1 MDLFDILTLLGGV
14 GMFLFGMNLMGAAL
28 KNLAG
33 GSLEKVLEKL
43 TTGKNKF
50 TGYIKGFSLG
60 TGVTAIIQS
69 SAATTIMLIGFVNA
83 GIMKLGQAIPVVFGA
98 NVGSTA
104 TAQILRLG
112 DLGDGSII
120 LRLLKPSSFAPIL
133 ICIGA
138 FILLFTSN
146 NKKRDV
152 ARILVGLGILFLGMN
167 TMEGVFA
174 PLKESEA
181 FQNLFTSFN
190 NPLLGILIGLIL
202 TAIIQSSSASVGI
215 LQAISSTGV
224 VTYGTAIPIII
235 GQNIGKCM
243 TIILGGI
250 GANKK
255 AKRVSLSYLLFNIV
269 GAVFFVVVIYG
280 LQFFIDMPFMD
291 KIVNRGSIANVH
303 FLFNFIM
310 AVILLPFSNQ
320 MANLTGKIIK
330 DDDDS
335 KIDKELATLDPRL
348 IETPSIAISQARN
361 VMFSM
366 ADSIRENF
374 AIACKLISEYKEED
388 AARLVEN
395 EDFIDKCESA
405 LNNFLLKVTS
415 QNNMSRDERLAVS
428 ELLNSLSDMERIG
441 DHCENLLGVARNI
454 VEQKIS
460 FSEQGLH
467 EIETALKATDSIID
481 MTLTAFKEDNLQTIS
496 RIEPLAQTISEIS
509 ELIKDH
515 HVIRLQIGE
524 CGIPGGFALVDIL
537 TSLDRI
543 GSHCKNIGLHIAK
556 KLRGT
561 HMDEMHGHIYITGY
575 KTSEEYKALYVYYT
589 SMYADPI
596 VEGFDRNIKELS
608 KMSATGKSDNE
619 TKTDKK
625 DKSAKA
631 FAPASSDTNSKA
643 QAFEGKASVTKPADS
658 NAAGV
663 NADDAKA
670 DDVKA
675 TEEGIDSD
683 SDNNAMSKKEKVI
696 KEYNDRKHNK
706 DVKHDKEIKDKDKDK
721 EKSKSKKGSGKK
733 K

>member
-1 MDLFDILTLLGGV
+1 MDFFSILTLLGGV
-14 GMFLFGMNLMGAAL
+14 GLFLFGMNLMGASL

-43 TTGKNKF
+43 TTGKNQF
-50 TGYIKGFSLG
+50 TGTIKGFSLG
-60 TGVTAIIQS
+60 TAVTAIIQS

-98 NVGSTA
+98 NIGSTA

-112 DLGDGSII
+112 DLSETSFI
-120 LRLLKPSSFAPIL
+120 LKLLKPSSFAPIL

-138 FILLFTSN
+138 FIILFTSN

-152 ARILVGLGILFLGMN
+152 ASILVGLGILFLGMN

-174 PLKESEA
+174 PLKESES

-190 NPLLGILIGLIL
+190 NPLPGILIGLVL

-255 AKRVSLSYLLFNIV
+255 AKRVSLSYLMFNIF

-280 LQFFIDMPFMD
+280 LQLFIDMPFMA
-291 KIVNRGSIANVH
+291 KVVNRGNIANVH
-303 FLFNFIM
+303 FMFNFITSL
-310 AVILLPFSNQ
+310 ILLPFSNQ
-320 MANLTGKIIK
+320 VAKITGKIIK
-330 DDDDS
+330 DEEES

-348 IETPSIAISQARN
+348 IATPAIAISQARN
-361 VMFSM
+361 VMFAM
-366 ADSIRENF
+366 ADCIRENF
-374 AIACKLISEYKEED
+374 DIARKLISEYNEEE
-388 AARLVEN
+388 AAKLEEN
-395 EDFIDKCESA
+395 EDFIDKCESS

-415 QNNMSRDERLAVS
+415 QNNMSRAERLDVS

-441 DHCENLLGVARNI
+441 DHCENLLVVSRNI
-454 VEQKIS
+454 HEQKIS
-460 FSEQGLH
+460 FSDQGMK
-467 EIETALKATDSIID
+467 EIEMALKATANIID
-481 MTLTAFKEDNLQTIS
+481 MTLSAFKEDDLQAIS
-496 RIEPLAQTISEIS
+496 RIEPLAQTISEIT

-515 HVIRLQIGE
+515 HVIRLQVGE

-556 KLRGT
+556 KIRGT

-575 KTSEEYKALYVYYT
+575 KTSEEYKALYVYYS
-589 SMYADPI
+589 SMYEDPI
-596 VEGFDRNIKELS
+596 AENFDNSLREMTTDYEPAVEE
-608 KMSATGKSDNE
+608 
-619 TKTDKK
+619 
-625 DKSAKA
+625 
-631 FAPASSDTNSKA
+631 PAVA
-643 QAFEGKASVTKPADS
+643 
-658 NAAGV
+658 
-663 NADDAKA
+663 
-670 DDVKA
+670 
-675 TEEGIDSD
+675 ISD
-683 SDNNAMSKKEKVI
+683 SDNLSDGSAVTVPAAS
-696 KEYNDRKHNK
+696 
-706 DVKHDKEIKDKDKDK
+706 DKPKQKDKSSAGQD
-721 EKSKSKKGSGKK
+721 GKK
-733 K
+733 KSSAKSKAAEKHEKIKQKIDGKYSGKNSKNSKKK

>member
-1 MDLFDILTLLGGV
+1 MDFFSILTLLGGV
-14 GMFLFGMNLMGAAL
+14 GLFLFGMNLMGASL

-43 TTGKNKF
+43 TTGKNQF
-50 TGYIKGFSLG
+50 TGTIKGFSLG
-60 TGVTAIIQS
+60 TAVTAIIQS

-98 NVGSTA
+98 NIGSTA

-112 DLGDGSII
+112 DLSETSFI
-120 LRLLKPSSFAPIL
+120 LKLLKPSSFAPIL

-138 FILLFTSN
+138 FIILFTSN

-152 ARILVGLGILFLGMN
+152 ASILVGLGILFLGMN

-174 PLKESEA
+174 PLKESES
-181 FQNLFTSFN
+181 FQNIFTSFN
-190 NPLLGILIGLIL
+190 NPLLGILIGLVL

-255 AKRVSLSYLLFNIV
+255 AKRVSLSYLMFNIF

-280 LQFFIDMPFMD
+280 LQLFIDMPFMA
-291 KIVNRGSIANVH
+291 KVVNRGNIANVH
-303 FLFNFIM
+303 FMFNFITSL
-310 AVILLPFSNQ
+310 ILLPFSNQ
-320 MANLTGKIIK
+320 VAKITGKIIK
-330 DDDDS
+330 DEEES

-348 IETPSIAISQARN
+348 IATPAIAISQARN
-361 VMFSM
+361 VMFAM
-366 ADSIRENF
+366 ADCIRENF
-374 AIACKLISEYKEED
+374 DIARKLISEYNEEE
-388 AARLVEN
+388 AAKLEEN
-395 EDFIDKCESA
+395 EDFIDKCESS

-415 QNNMSRDERLAVS
+415 QNNMSRAERLDVS

-441 DHCENLLGVARNI
+441 DHCENLLVVSRNI
-454 VEQKIS
+454 HEQKIS
-460 FSEQGLH
+460 FSDQGMK
-467 EIETALKATDSIID
+467 EIEMALKATANIID
-481 MTLTAFKEDNLQTIS
+481 MTLSAFKEDDLQAIS
-496 RIEPLAQTISEIS
+496 RIEPLAQTISEIT

-515 HVIRLQIGE
+515 HVIRLQVGE

-556 KLRGT
+556 KIRGT

-575 KTSEEYKALYVYYT
+575 KTSEEYKALYVYYS
-589 SMYADPI
+589 SMYEDPI
-596 VEGFDRNIKELS
+596 AENFDNSLREMTTDYEPAVEE
-608 KMSATGKSDNE
+608 
-619 TKTDKK
+619 
-625 DKSAKA
+625 
-631 FAPASSDTNSKA
+631 PAVA
-643 QAFEGKASVTKPADS
+643 
-658 NAAGV
+658 
-663 NADDAKA
+663 
-670 DDVKA
+670 
-675 TEEGIDSD
+675 ISD
-683 SDNNAMSKKEKVI
+683 SDNLSDGSAVTVPAAS
-696 KEYNDRKHNK
+696 
-706 DVKHDKEIKDKDKDK
+706 DKPKQKDKSSAGQD
-721 EKSKSKKGSGKK
+721 GKK
-733 K
+733 KSSAKSKAAEKHEKIKQKIDGKYSGKNSKNSKKK

>member
-1 MDLFDILTLLGGV
+1 MDLFSILTLLGGV
-14 GMFLFGMNLMGAAL
+14 GLFLFGMNLMGASL

-43 TTGKNKF
+43 TTGKNQF
-50 TGYIKGFSLG
+50 TGTVKGFSLG
-60 TGVTAIIQS
+60 TAVTAIIQS

-98 NVGSTA
+98 NIGSTA

-112 DLGDGSII
+112 DLAETSIF
-120 LRLLKPSSFAPIL
+120 LKLLKPSSFAPIL

-138 FILLFTSN
+138 FIILFTSN
-146 NKKRDV
+146 NKKRDI
-152 ARILVGLGILFLGMN
+152 ASILVGLGILFLGMN

-174 PLKESEA
+174 PLKESES

-190 NPLLGILIGLIL
+190 NPLLGILIGLVL

-255 AKRVSLSYLLFNIV
+255 AKRVSLSYLFFNIF
-269 GAVFFVVVIYG
+269 GAVFFVVIIYG
-280 LQFFIDMPFMD
+280 LQLFIDMPFME
-291 KIVNRGSIANVH
+291 KVVNRGNIANVH
-303 FLFNFIM
+303 FMFNFITSL
-310 AVILLPFSNQ
+310 ILLPFSNQ
-320 MANLTGKIIK
+320 VANITGKIIR
-330 DDDDS
+330 DDEES

-348 IETPSIAISQARN
+348 IATPAIAISQARN

-366 ADSIRENF
+366 ADCIRENF
-374 AIACKLISEYKEED
+374 ATACRLISNYNEED
-388 AARLVEN
+388 AAKLEEN
-395 EDFIDKCESA
+395 EDFIDKCESS

-415 QNNMSRDERLAVS
+415 QNNMSRAERLDVS

-441 DHCENLLGVARNI
+441 DHCENLLIVSKNI
-454 VEQKIS
+454 SEQKIS
-460 FSEQGLH
+460 FSDQGMK
-467 EIETALKATDSIID
+467 EIQTALKATDNIID
-481 MTLTAFKEDNLQTIS
+481 MTLSAFKEDDLQAIS
-496 RIEPLAQTISEIS
+496 RIEPLAQTISEIT

-515 HVIRLQIGE
+515 HVVRLQVGE

-556 KLRGT
+556 KIRGT

-575 KTSEEYKALYVYYT
+575 KTSEEYKALYVYY
-589 SMYADPI
+589 SSIYEDPI
-596 VEGFDRNIKELS
+596 AEDFDNSLRELRAIT
-608 KMSATGKSDNE
+608 SADDQTSESPASPVTAPNNVADTDKTTDQSDNNVSSKQKE
-619 TKTDKK
+619 KK
-625 DKSAKA
+625 A
-631 FAPASSDTNSKA
+631 
-643 QAFEGKASVTKPADS
+643 
-658 NAAGV
+658 
-663 NADDAKA
+663 
-670 DDVKA
+670 
-675 TEEGIDSD
+675 SD
-683 SDNNAMSKKEKVI
+683 SDTKKKSSAKGKAAE
-696 KEYNDRKHNK
+696 
-706 DVKHDKEIKDKDKDK
+706 KHDKIKQKID
-721 EKSKSKKGSGKK
+721 EKYSGKNGKNQK
-733 K
+733 KK

>member
-1 MDLFDILTLLGGV
+1 MDFFSILTLLGGV
-14 GMFLFGMNLMGAAL
+14 GLFLFGMNLMGASL

-43 TTGKNKF
+43 TTGKNQF
-50 TGYIKGFSLG
+50 TGTIKGFSLG
-60 TGVTAIIQS
+60 TAVTAIIQS

-98 NVGSTA
+98 NIGSTA

-112 DLGDGSII
+112 DLSETSFI
-120 LRLLKPSSFAPIL
+120 LKLLKPSSFAPIL

-138 FILLFTSN
+138 FIILFTSN

-152 ARILVGLGILFLGMN
+152 ASILVGLGILFLGMN

-174 PLKESEA
+174 PLKESES

-190 NPLLGILIGLIL
+190 NPLLGILIGLVL

-255 AKRVSLSYLLFNIV
+255 AKRVSLSYLMFNIF

-280 LQFFIDMPFMD
+280 LQLFIDMPFMA
-291 KIVNRGSIANVH
+291 KVVNRGNIANVH
-303 FLFNFIM
+303 FMFNFITSL
-310 AVILLPFSNQ
+310 ILLPFSNQ
-320 MANLTGKIIK
+320 VAKITGKIIK
-330 DDDDS
+330 DEEES

-348 IETPSIAISQARN
+348 IATPAIAISQARN
-361 VMFSM
+361 VMFAM
-366 ADSIRENF
+366 ADCIRENF
-374 AIACKLISEYKEED
+374 DIARKLISEYNEEE
-388 AARLVEN
+388 AAKLEEN
-395 EDFIDKCESA
+395 EDFIDKCESS

-415 QNNMSRDERLAVS
+415 QNNMSRAERLDVS

-441 DHCENLLGVARNI
+441 DHCENLLVVSRNI
-454 VEQKIS
+454 HEQKIS
-460 FSEQGLH
+460 FSDQGMK
-467 EIETALKATDSIID
+467 EIEMALKATANIID
-481 MTLTAFKEDNLQTIS
+481 MTLSAFKEDDLQAIS
-496 RIEPLAQTISEIS
+496 RIEPLAQTISEIT

-515 HVIRLQIGE
+515 HVIRLQVGE

-556 KLRGT
+556 KIRGT

-575 KTSEEYKALYVYYT
+575 KTSEEYKALYVYYS
-589 SMYADPI
+589 SMYEDPI
-596 VEGFDRNIKELS
+596 AENFDNSLREMTTDYEPAVEE
-608 KMSATGKSDNE
+608 
-619 TKTDKK
+619 
-625 DKSAKA
+625 
-631 FAPASSDTNSKA
+631 PA
-643 QAFEGKASVTKPADS
+643 V
-658 NAAGV
+658 
-663 NADDAKA
+663 
-670 DDVKA
+670 
-675 TEEGIDSD
+675 GISD
-683 SDNNAMSKKEKVI
+683 SDNLSDGSAVTVPAAS
-696 KEYNDRKHNK
+696 
-706 DVKHDKEIKDKDKDK
+706 DKPKQKDKSSAGQD
-721 EKSKSKKGSGKK
+721 GKK
-733 K
+733 KSSAKSKAAEKHEKIKQKIDGKYSGKNSKNSKKK

>member
-1 MDLFDILTLLGGV
+1 MDFFSILTLLGGV
-14 GMFLFGMNLMGAAL
+14 GLFLFGMNLMGASL

-43 TTGKNKF
+43 TTGKNQF
-50 TGYIKGFSLG
+50 TGTIKGFSLG
-60 TGVTAIIQS
+60 TAVTAIIQS

-98 NVGSTA
+98 NIGSTA

-112 DLGDGSII
+112 DLSETSFI
-120 LRLLKPSSFAPIL
+120 LKLLKPSSFAPIL

-138 FILLFTSN
+138 FIILFTSN

-152 ARILVGLGILFLGMN
+152 ASILVGLGILFLGMN

-174 PLKESEA
+174 PLKESES

-190 NPLLGILIGLIL
+190 NPLLGILIGLVL

-255 AKRVSLSYLLFNIV
+255 AKRVSLSYLMFNIF

-280 LQFFIDMPFMD
+280 LQLFIDMPFMA
-291 KIVNRGSIANVH
+291 KVVNRGNIANVH
-303 FLFNFIM
+303 FMFNFITSL
-310 AVILLPFSNQ
+310 ILLPFSNQ
-320 MANLTGKIIK
+320 VAKITGKIIK
-330 DDDDS
+330 DEEES

-348 IETPSIAISQARN
+348 IATPAIAISQARN
-361 VMFSM
+361 VMFAM
-366 ADSIRENF
+366 ADCIRENF
-374 AIACKLISEYKEED
+374 DIARKLISEYNDEE
-388 AARLVEN
+388 AAKLEEN
-395 EDFIDKCESA
+395 EDFIDKCESS

-415 QNNMSRDERLAVS
+415 QNNMSRAERLDVS

-441 DHCENLLGVARNI
+441 DHCENLLVVSRNI
-454 VEQKIS
+454 HEQKIS
-460 FSEQGLH
+460 FSDQGMK
-467 EIETALKATDSIID
+467 EIEMALKATANIID
-481 MTLTAFKEDNLQTIS
+481 MTLSAFKEDDLQAIS
-496 RIEPLAQTISEIS
+496 RIEPLAQTISEIT

-515 HVIRLQIGE
+515 HVIRLQVGE

-556 KLRGT
+556 KIRGT

-575 KTSEEYKALYVYYT
+575 KTSEEYKALYVYYS
-589 SMYADPI
+589 SMYEDPI
-596 VEGFDRNIKELS
+596 AENFDNSLREMTTDYEPAVEE
-608 KMSATGKSDNE
+608 
-619 TKTDKK
+619 
-625 DKSAKA
+625 
-631 FAPASSDTNSKA
+631 PAVA
-643 QAFEGKASVTKPADS
+643 
-658 NAAGV
+658 
-663 NADDAKA
+663 
-670 DDVKA
+670 
-675 TEEGIDSD
+675 ISD
-683 SDNNAMSKKEKVI
+683 SDNLSDGSAVTVPAAS
-696 KEYNDRKHNK
+696 
-706 DVKHDKEIKDKDKDK
+706 DKPKQKDKSSAGQD
-721 EKSKSKKGSGKK
+721 GKK
-733 K
+733 KSSAKSKAAEKHEKIKQKIDGKYSGKNSKNSKKK

>member
-1 MDLFDILTLLGGV
+1 MDFFSILTLLGGV
-14 GMFLFGMNLMGAAL
+14 GLFLFGMNLMGASL

-43 TTGKNKF
+43 TTGKNQF
-50 TGYIKGFSLG
+50 TGTIKGFSLG
-60 TGVTAIIQS
+60 TAVTAIIQS

-98 NVGSTA
+98 NIGSTA

-112 DLGDGSII
+112 DLSETSFI
-120 LRLLKPSSFAPIL
+120 LKLLKPSSFAPIL

-138 FILLFTSN
+138 FIILFTSN

-152 ARILVGLGILFLGMN
+152 ASILVGLGILFLGMN

-174 PLKESEA
+174 PLKESES

-190 NPLLGILIGLIL
+190 NPLLGILIGLVL

-255 AKRVSLSYLLFNIV
+255 AKRVSLSYLLFNIF

-280 LQFFIDMPFMD
+280 LQLFIDMPFMA
-291 KIVNRGSIANVH
+291 KVVNRGNIANVH
-303 FLFNFIM
+303 FMFNFITSL
-310 AVILLPFSNQ
+310 ILLPFSNQ
-320 MANLTGKIIK
+320 VAKFTGKIIK
-330 DDDDS
+330 DEEES

-348 IETPSIAISQARN
+348 IATPAIAISQARN
-361 VMFSM
+361 VMFAM
-366 ADSIRENF
+366 ADCIRENF
-374 AIACKLISEYKEED
+374 DIARKLISEYNEEE
-388 AARLVEN
+388 AAKLEEN
-395 EDFIDKCESA
+395 EDFIDKCESS

-415 QNNMSRDERLAVS
+415 QNNMSRAERLDVS

-441 DHCENLLGVARNI
+441 DHCENLLVVSRNI
-454 VEQKIS
+454 QEQKIS
-460 FSEQGLH
+460 FSDQGMK
-467 EIETALKATDSIID
+467 EIEMALKATANIID
-481 MTLTAFKEDNLQTIS
+481 MTLSAFKEDDLQAIS
-496 RIEPLAQTISEIS
+496 RIEPLAQTISEIT

-515 HVIRLQIGE
+515 HVIRLQVGE

-556 KLRGT
+556 KIRGT

-575 KTSEEYKALYVYYT
+575 KTPEEYKALYVYYS
-589 SMYADPI
+589 SMYEDPI
-596 VEGFDRNIKELS
+596 AENFDNSLHELREMTTDYEPAVEE
-608 KMSATGKSDNE
+608 
-619 TKTDKK
+619 
-625 DKSAKA
+625 
-631 FAPASSDTNSKA
+631 PAVA
-643 QAFEGKASVTKPADS
+643 
-658 NAAGV
+658 
-663 NADDAKA
+663 
-670 DDVKA
+670 
-675 TEEGIDSD
+675 ISD
-683 SDNNAMSKKEKVI
+683 SDNLSDGSAVTVPAVS
-696 KEYNDRKHNK
+696 
-706 DVKHDKEIKDKDKDK
+706 DKPKQKDKSSAGQD
-721 EKSKSKKGSGKK
+721 GKK
-733 K
+733 KSSAKSKAAEKHEKIKQKIDGKYSGKNSKNSKKK

>member
-1 MDLFDILTLLGGV
+1 MDFFSILTLLGGV
-14 GMFLFGMNLMGAAL
+14 GLFLFGMNLMGASL

-43 TTGKNKF
+43 TTGKNQF
-50 TGYIKGFSLG
+50 TGTIKGFSLG
-60 TGVTAIIQS
+60 TAVTAIIQS

-98 NVGSTA
+98 NIGSTA

-112 DLGDGSII
+112 DLSETSFI
-120 LRLLKPSSFAPIL
+120 LKLLKPSSFAPIL

-138 FILLFTSN
+138 FIILFTSN

-152 ARILVGLGILFLGMN
+152 ASILVGLGILFLGMN

-174 PLKESEA
+174 PLKESES

-190 NPLLGILIGLIL
+190 NPLLGILIGLVL

-255 AKRVSLSYLLFNIV
+255 AKRVSLSYLMFNIF

-280 LQFFIDMPFMD
+280 LQLFIDMPFMA
-291 KIVNRGSIANVH
+291 KVVNRGNIANVH
-303 FLFNFIM
+303 FMFNFITSL
-310 AVILLPFSNQ
+310 ILLPFSNQ
-320 MANLTGKIIK
+320 VAKITGKIIK
-330 DDDDS
+330 DEEES

-348 IETPSIAISQARN
+348 IATPAIAISQARN
-361 VMFSM
+361 VMFAM
-366 ADSIRENF
+366 ADCIRENF
-374 AIACKLISEYKEED
+374 DIARKLISEYNEEE
-388 AARLVEN
+388 AAKLEEN
-395 EDFIDKCESA
+395 EDFIDKCESS

-415 QNNMSRDERLAVS
+415 QNNMSRAERLDVS

-441 DHCENLLGVARNI
+441 DHCENLLVVSRNI
-454 VEQKIS
+454 HEQKIS
-460 FSEQGLH
+460 FSDQGMK
-467 EIETALKATDSIID
+467 EIEMALKATANIID
-481 MTLTAFKEDNLQTIS
+481 MTLSAFKEDDLQAIS
-496 RIEPLAQTISEIS
+496 RIEPLAQTISEIT

-515 HVIRLQIGE
+515 HVIRLQVGE

-556 KLRGT
+556 KIRGT

-575 KTSEEYKALYVYYT
+575 KTSEEYKALYVYYS
-589 SMYADPI
+589 SMYEDPI
-596 VEGFDRNIKELS
+596 AENFDNSLREMTTDYEPAVEE
-608 KMSATGKSDNE
+608 
-619 TKTDKK
+619 
-625 DKSAKA
+625 
-631 FAPASSDTNSKA
+631 PAVA
-643 QAFEGKASVTKPADS
+643 
-658 NAAGV
+658 
-663 NADDAKA
+663 
-670 DDVKA
+670 
-675 TEEGIDSD
+675 ISD
-683 SDNNAMSKKEKVI
+683 SDNLSDGSAVTVPAAS
-696 KEYNDRKHNK
+696 
-706 DVKHDKEIKDKDKDK
+706 DKPKQKDKSSAGQD
-721 EKSKSKKGSGKK
+721 GKK
-733 K
+733 KSSAKSKTAEKHEKIKQKIDGKYSGKNSKNSKKK

>member
-1 MDLFDILTLLGGV
+1 MDFFSILTLLGGV
-14 GMFLFGMNLMGAAL
+14 GLFLFGMNLMGASL

-43 TTGKNKF
+43 TTGKNQF
-50 TGYIKGFSLG
+50 TGTIKGFSLG
-60 TGVTAIIQS
+60 TAVTAIIQS

-98 NVGSTA
+98 NIGSTA

-112 DLGDGSII
+112 DLSETSFI
-120 LRLLKPSSFAPIL
+120 LKLLKPSSFAPIL

-138 FILLFTSN
+138 FIILFTSN

-152 ARILVGLGILFLGMN
+152 ASILVGLGILFLGMN

-174 PLKESEA
+174 PLKESES

-190 NPLLGILIGLIL
+190 NPLLGILIGLVL

-255 AKRVSLSYLLFNIV
+255 AKSVSLSYLLFNIF

-280 LQFFIDMPFMD
+280 LQLFIDMPFMA
-291 KIVNRGSIANVH
+291 KVVNRGNIANVH
-303 FLFNFIM
+303 FMFNFITSL
-310 AVILLPFSNQ
+310 ILLPFSNQ
-320 MANLTGKIIK
+320 VAKITGKIIK
-330 DDDDS
+330 DEEES

-348 IETPSIAISQARN
+348 IATPAIAISQARN
-361 VMFSM
+361 VMFAM
-366 ADSIRENF
+366 ADCIRENF
-374 AIACKLISEYKEED
+374 DIARKLISEYNEEE
-388 AARLVEN
+388 AAKLEEN
-395 EDFIDKCESA
+395 EDFIDKCESS

-415 QNNMSRDERLAVS
+415 QNNMSRAERLDVS

-441 DHCENLLGVARNI
+441 DHCENLLVVSRNI
-454 VEQKIS
+454 QEQKIS
-460 FSEQGLH
+460 FSDQGMK
-467 EIETALKATDSIID
+467 EIEMALKATANIID
-481 MTLTAFKEDNLQTIS
+481 MTLSAFKEDDLQAIS
-496 RIEPLAQTISEIS
+496 RIEPLAQTISEIT

-515 HVIRLQIGE
+515 HVIRLQVGE

-556 KLRGT
+556 KIRGT

-575 KTSEEYKALYVYYT
+575 KTSEEYKALYVYYS
-589 SMYADPI
+589 SMYEDPI
-596 VEGFDRNIKELS
+596 AENFDNSLHELREMTTDYEPAVEE
-608 KMSATGKSDNE
+608 
-619 TKTDKK
+619 
-625 DKSAKA
+625 
-631 FAPASSDTNSKA
+631 PAVA
-643 QAFEGKASVTKPADS
+643 
-658 NAAGV
+658 
-663 NADDAKA
+663 
-670 DDVKA
+670 
-675 TEEGIDSD
+675 ISD
-683 SDNNAMSKKEKVI
+683 SDNLSDGSAVTVPAVS
-696 KEYNDRKHNK
+696 
-706 DVKHDKEIKDKDKDK
+706 DKPKQKDKSSAGQD
-721 EKSKSKKGSGKK
+721 GKK
-733 K
+733 KSSAKSKAAEKHEKIKQKIDGKYSGKNSKNSKKK

>member
-1 MDLFDILTLLGGV
+1 MDFFSILTLLGGV
-14 GMFLFGMNLMGAAL
+14 GLFLFGMNLMGASL

-43 TTGKNKF
+43 TTGKNQF
-50 TGYIKGFSLG
+50 TGTIKGFSLG
-60 TGVTAIIQS
+60 TAVTAIIQS

-98 NVGSTA
+98 NIGSTA

-112 DLGDGSII
+112 DLSETSFI
-120 LRLLKPSSFAPIL
+120 LKLLKPSSFAPIL

-138 FILLFTSN
+138 FIILFTSN

-152 ARILVGLGILFLGMN
+152 ASILVGLGILFLGMN

-174 PLKESEA
+174 PLKESKS

-190 NPLLGILIGLIL
+190 NPLLGILIGLVL

-255 AKRVSLSYLLFNIV
+255 AKRVSLSYLLFNIF

-280 LQFFIDMPFMD
+280 LQLFIDMPFMA
-291 KIVNRGSIANVH
+291 KVVNRGNIANVH
-303 FLFNFIM
+303 FMFNFITSL
-310 AVILLPFSNQ
+310 ILLPFSNQ
-320 MANLTGKIIK
+320 VAKFTGKIIK
-330 DDDDS
+330 DEEES

-348 IETPSIAISQARN
+348 IATPAIAISQARN
-361 VMFSM
+361 VMFAM
-366 ADSIRENF
+366 ADCIRENF
-374 AIACKLISEYKEED
+374 DIARKLISEYNEEE
-388 AARLVEN
+388 AAKLEEN
-395 EDFIDKCESA
+395 EDFIDKCESS

-415 QNNMSRDERLAVS
+415 QNNMSRAERLDVS

-441 DHCENLLGVARNI
+441 DHCENLLVVSRNI
-454 VEQKIS
+454 QEQKIS
-460 FSEQGLH
+460 FSDQGMK
-467 EIETALKATDSIID
+467 EIEMALKATANIID
-481 MTLTAFKEDNLQTIS
+481 MTLSAFKEDDLQAIS
-496 RIEPLAQTISEIS
+496 RIEPLAQTISEIT

-515 HVIRLQIGE
+515 HVIRLQVGE

-556 KLRGT
+556 KIRGT

-575 KTSEEYKALYVYYT
+575 KTSEEYKALYVYYS
-589 SMYADPI
+589 SMYEDPI
-596 VEGFDRNIKELS
+596 AENFDNSLREMTTDYEPAVEE
-608 KMSATGKSDNE
+608 
-619 TKTDKK
+619 
-625 DKSAKA
+625 
-631 FAPASSDTNSKA
+631 PAVA
-643 QAFEGKASVTKPADS
+643 
-658 NAAGV
+658 
-663 NADDAKA
+663 
-670 DDVKA
+670 
-675 TEEGIDSD
+675 ISD
-683 SDNNAMSKKEKVI
+683 SDNLSDGSAVTVPAAS
-696 KEYNDRKHNK
+696 
-706 DVKHDKEIKDKDKDK
+706 DKPKQKDKSSAGQD
-721 EKSKSKKGSGKK
+721 GKK
-733 K
+733 KSSAKSKAAEKHEKIKQKIDGKYSGKNSKNSKKK

>member
-1 MDLFDILTLLGGV
+1 MDLFSILTLLGGV
-14 GMFLFGMNLMGAAL
+14 GLFLFGMNLMGASL

-43 TTGKNKF
+43 TTGKNQF
-50 TGYIKGFSLG
+50 TGTIKGFTLG
-60 TGVTAIIQS
+60 TAVTAIIQS

-98 NVGSTA
+98 NIGSTA

-112 DLGDGSII
+112 DLAETNI
-120 LRLLKPSSFAPIL
+120 LLKLLKPSSFAPIL

-138 FILLFTSN
+138 FIILFTNN
-146 NKKRDV
+146 NKKRDI
-152 ARILVGLGILFLGMN
+152 ASILVGLGILFLGMN

-174 PLKESEA
+174 PLKESES

-190 NPLLGILIGLIL
+190 NPLLGILIGLVL

-255 AKRVSLSYLLFNIV
+255 AKRVSLSYLLFNIF
-269 GAVFFVVVIYG
+269 GAVFFVIVIYG

-291 KIVNRGSIANVH
+291 KVVNRGNIANVH
-303 FLFNFIM
+303 FLFNFIISL
-310 AVILLPFSNQ
+310 ILLPFSNQ
-320 MANLTGKIIK
+320 VAKLTGKIIR
-330 DDDDS
+330 DDEES

-348 IETPSIAISQARN
+348 IATPSIAISQARN
-361 VMFSM
+361 VMFAM
-366 ADSIRENF
+366 ADCIRENF
-374 AIACKLISEYKEED
+374 AIACRLISDFNEED
-388 AARLVEN
+388 AAKLEEN
-395 EDFIDKCESA
+395 EDFIDKCESS

-415 QNNMSRDERLAVS
+415 QNNMSRSERLDVS

-441 DHCENLLGVARNI
+441 DHCENLLVVSRNI
-454 VEQKIS
+454 IDQKIN
-460 FSEQGLH
+460 FSDQGMN
-467 EIETALKATDSIID
+467 EIQTALKATNNIID
-481 MTLTAFKEDNLQTIS
+481 MTLNAFKEDDLQAIS
-496 RIEPLAQTISEIS
+496 RIEPLAQTISEIT

-515 HVIRLQIGE
+515 HVVRLQMGE

-556 KLRGT
+556 KIRGI

-575 KTSEEYKALYVYYT
+575 KTSEEYKALYAYYS

-596 VEGFDRNIKELS
+596 TEGFDASIRELRELTTPDEPDNKAKVSGEEQKNESKNDQKSDQKKKSSAKNKVADRHEKIKE
-608 KMSATGKSDNE
+608 KINEKYPEKGK
-619 TKTDKK
+619 K
-625 DKSAKA
+625 
-631 FAPASSDTNSKA
+631 NSK
-643 QAFEGKASVTKPADS
+643 
-658 NAAGV
+658 
-663 NADDAKA
+663 
-670 DDVKA
+670 
-675 TEEGIDSD
+675 
-683 SDNNAMSKKEKVI
+683 KK
-696 KEYNDRKHNK
+696 
-706 DVKHDKEIKDKDKDK
+706 
-721 EKSKSKKGSGKK
+721 
-733 K
+733 

>member
-1 MDLFDILTLLGGV
+1 MDFFSILTLLGGV
-14 GMFLFGMNLMGAAL
+14 GLFLFGMNLMGASL

-43 TTGKNKF
+43 TTGKNQF
-50 TGYIKGFSLG
+50 TGTIKGFSLG
-60 TGVTAIIQS
+60 TAVTAIIQS

-98 NVGSTA
+98 NIGSTA

-112 DLGDGSII
+112 DLSETSFI
-120 LRLLKPSSFAPIL
+120 LKLLKPSSFAPIL

-138 FILLFTSN
+138 FIILFTSN

-152 ARILVGLGILFLGMN
+152 ASILVGLGILFLGMN

-174 PLKESEA
+174 PLKESES

-190 NPLLGILIGLIL
+190 NPLLGILIGLVL

-255 AKRVSLSYLLFNIV
+255 AKRVSLSYLMFNIF

-280 LQFFIDMPFMD
+280 LQLFIDMPFMA
-291 KIVNRGSIANVH
+291 KVVNRGNIANVH
-303 FLFNFIM
+303 FMFNFITSL
-310 AVILLPFSNQ
+310 ILLPFSNQ
-320 MANLTGKIIK
+320 VAKITGKIIK
-330 DDDDS
+330 DEEES

-348 IETPSIAISQARN
+348 IATPAIAISQARN
-361 VMFSM
+361 VMFAM
-366 ADSIRENF
+366 ADCIRENF
-374 AIACKLISEYKEED
+374 DIARKLISEYNEEE
-388 AARLVEN
+388 AAKLEEN
-395 EDFIDKCESA
+395 EDFIDKCESS

-415 QNNMSRDERLAVS
+415 QNNMSRAERLDVS

-441 DHCENLLGVARNI
+441 DHCENLLVVSRNI
-454 VEQKIS
+454 HEQKIS
-460 FSEQGLH
+460 FSDQGMK
-467 EIETALKATDSIID
+467 EIEMALKATANIID
-481 MTLTAFKEDNLQTIS
+481 MTLSAFKEDDLQAIS
-496 RIEPLAQTISEIS
+496 RIEPLAQTISEIT

-515 HVIRLQIGE
+515 HVIRLQVGE

-556 KLRGT
+556 KIRGT

-575 KTSEEYKALYVYYT
+575 KTSEEYKALYVYYS
-589 SMYADPI
+589 SMYEDPI
-596 VEGFDRNIKELS
+596 AENFDNSLREMTTDYEPAVEE
-608 KMSATGKSDNE
+608 
-619 TKTDKK
+619 
-625 DKSAKA
+625 
-631 FAPASSDTNSKA
+631 PAVA
-643 QAFEGKASVTKPADS
+643 
-658 NAAGV
+658 
-663 NADDAKA
+663 
-670 DDVKA
+670 
-675 TEEGIDSD
+675 ISD
-683 SDNNAMSKKEKVI
+683 SDNLSDGSAATVPAAS
-696 KEYNDRKHNK
+696 
-706 DVKHDKEIKDKDKDK
+706 DKPKQKDKSSAGQD
-721 EKSKSKKGSGKK
+721 GKK
-733 K
+733 KSSAKSKAAEKHEKIKQKIDGKYSGKNSKNSKKK

>member
-1 MDLFDILTLLGGV
+1 MDFFSILTLLGGV
-14 GMFLFGMNLMGAAL
+14 GLFLFGMNLMGASL

-43 TTGKNKF
+43 TTGKNQF
-50 TGYIKGFSLG
+50 TGTIKGFSLG
-60 TGVTAIIQS
+60 TAVTAIIQS

-98 NVGSTA
+98 NIGSTA

-112 DLGDGSII
+112 DLSETSFI
-120 LRLLKPSSFAPIL
+120 LKLLKPSSFAPIL

-138 FILLFTSN
+138 FIILFTSN

-152 ARILVGLGILFLGMN
+152 ASILVGLGILFLGMN

-174 PLKESEA
+174 PLKESES

-190 NPLLGILIGLIL
+190 NPLLGILIGLVL

-255 AKRVSLSYLLFNIV
+255 AKRVSLSYLMFNIF

-280 LQFFIDMPFMD
+280 LQLFIDMPLMA
-291 KIVNRGSIANVH
+291 KVVNRGNIANVH
-303 FLFNFIM
+303 FMFNFITSL
-310 AVILLPFSNQ
+310 ILLPFSNQ
-320 MANLTGKIIK
+320 VAKITGKIIK
-330 DDDDS
+330 DEEES

-348 IETPSIAISQARN
+348 IATPAIAISQARN
-361 VMFSM
+361 VMFAM
-366 ADSIRENF
+366 ADCIRENF
-374 AIACKLISEYKEED
+374 DIARKLISEYNEEE
-388 AARLVEN
+388 AAKLEEN
-395 EDFIDKCESA
+395 EDFIDKCESS

-415 QNNMSRDERLAVS
+415 QNNMSRAERLDVS

-441 DHCENLLGVARNI
+441 DHCENLLVVSRNI
-454 VEQKIS
+454 HEQKIS
-460 FSEQGLH
+460 FSDQGMK
-467 EIETALKATDSIID
+467 EIEMALKATANIID
-481 MTLTAFKEDNLQTIS
+481 MTLSAFKEDDLQAIS
-496 RIEPLAQTISEIS
+496 RIEPLAQTISEIT

-515 HVIRLQIGE
+515 HVIRLQVGE

-556 KLRGT
+556 KIRGT

-575 KTSEEYKALYVYYT
+575 KTSEEYKALYVYYS
-589 SMYADPI
+589 SMYEDPI
-596 VEGFDRNIKELS
+596 AENFDNSLREMTTDYEPAVEE
-608 KMSATGKSDNE
+608 
-619 TKTDKK
+619 
-625 DKSAKA
+625 
-631 FAPASSDTNSKA
+631 PAVA
-643 QAFEGKASVTKPADS
+643 
-658 NAAGV
+658 
-663 NADDAKA
+663 
-670 DDVKA
+670 
-675 TEEGIDSD
+675 ISD
-683 SDNNAMSKKEKVI
+683 SDNLSDGSAVTVPAAS
-696 KEYNDRKHNK
+696 
-706 DVKHDKEIKDKDKDK
+706 DKPKQKDKSSAGQD
-721 EKSKSKKGSGKK
+721 GKK
-733 K
+733 KSSAKSKAAEKHEKIKQKIDGKYSGKNSKNSKKK

>member
-1 MDLFDILTLLGGV
+1 MDFFSILTLLGGV
-14 GMFLFGMNLMGAAL
+14 GLFLFGMNLMGASL

-43 TTGKNKF
+43 TTGKNQF
-50 TGYIKGFSLG
+50 TGTIKGFSLG
-60 TGVTAIIQS
+60 TAVTAIIQS

-98 NVGSTA
+98 NIGSTA

-112 DLGDGSII
+112 DLSETSFI
-120 LRLLKPSSFAPIL
+120 LKLLKPSSFAPIL

-138 FILLFTSN
+138 FIILFTSN

-152 ARILVGLGILFLGMN
+152 ASILVGLGILFLGMN
-167 TMEGVFA
+167 TMEDVFA
-174 PLKESEA
+174 PLKESES

-190 NPLLGILIGLIL
+190 NPLLGILIGLVL

-255 AKRVSLSYLLFNIV
+255 AKRVSLSYLMFNIF

-280 LQFFIDMPFMD
+280 LQLFIDMPFMA
-291 KIVNRGSIANVH
+291 KVVNRGNIANVH
-303 FLFNFIM
+303 FMFNFITSL
-310 AVILLPFSNQ
+310 ILLPFSNQ
-320 MANLTGKIIK
+320 VAKITGKIIK
-330 DDDDS
+330 DEEES

-348 IETPSIAISQARN
+348 IATPAIAISQARN
-361 VMFSM
+361 VMFAM
-366 ADSIRENF
+366 ADCIRENF
-374 AIACKLISEYKEED
+374 DIARKLISEYNEEE
-388 AARLVEN
+388 AAKLEEN
-395 EDFIDKCESA
+395 EDFIDKCESS

-415 QNNMSRDERLAVS
+415 QNNMSRAERLDVS

-441 DHCENLLGVARNI
+441 DHCENLLVVSRNI
-454 VEQKIS
+454 HEQKIS
-460 FSEQGLH
+460 FSDQGMK
-467 EIETALKATDSIID
+467 EIEMALKATANIID
-481 MTLTAFKEDNLQTIS
+481 MTLSAFKEDDLQAIS
-496 RIEPLAQTISEIS
+496 RIEPLAQTISEIT

-515 HVIRLQIGE
+515 HVIRLQVGE

-556 KLRGT
+556 KIRGT

-575 KTSEEYKALYVYYT
+575 KTSEEYKALYVYYS
-589 SMYADPI
+589 SMYEDPI
-596 VEGFDRNIKELS
+596 AENFDNSLREMTTDYEPAVEE
-608 KMSATGKSDNE
+608 
-619 TKTDKK
+619 
-625 DKSAKA
+625 
-631 FAPASSDTNSKA
+631 PAVA
-643 QAFEGKASVTKPADS
+643 
-658 NAAGV
+658 
-663 NADDAKA
+663 
-670 DDVKA
+670 
-675 TEEGIDSD
+675 ISD
-683 SDNNAMSKKEKVI
+683 SDNLSDGSAVTVPAAS
-696 KEYNDRKHNK
+696 
-706 DVKHDKEIKDKDKDK
+706 DKPKQKDKSSAGQD
-721 EKSKSKKGSGKK
+721 GKK
-733 K
+733 KSSAKSKAAEKHEKIKQKIDGKYSGKNSKNSKKK

>member
-1 MDLFDILTLLGGV
+1 MDFFSILTLLGGV
-14 GMFLFGMNLMGAAL
+14 GLFLFGMNLMGASL

-43 TTGKNKF
+43 TTGKNQF
-50 TGYIKGFSLG
+50 TGTIKGFSLG
-60 TGVTAIIQS
+60 TAVTAIIQS

-98 NVGSTA
+98 NIGSTA

-112 DLGDGSII
+112 DLSETSFI
-120 LRLLKPSSFAPIL
+120 LKLLKPSSFAPIL

-138 FILLFTSN
+138 FIILFTSN

-152 ARILVGLGILFLGMN
+152 ASILVGLGILFLGMN

-174 PLKESEA
+174 PLKESES

-190 NPLLGILIGLIL
+190 NPLLGILIGLVL

-255 AKRVSLSYLLFNIV
+255 AKRVSLSYLLFNIF

-280 LQFFIDMPFMD
+280 LQLFIDMPFMD
-291 KIVNRGSIANVH
+291 KVVNRGNIANVH
-303 FLFNFIM
+303 FMFNFLTSL
-310 AVILLPFSNQ
+310 ILLPFSNQ
-320 MANLTGKIIK
+320 VAKVTGKIIK
-330 DDDDS
+330 DDEES

-348 IETPSIAISQARN
+348 IATPAIAISQARN
-361 VMFSM
+361 VMFAM
-366 ADSIRENF
+366 ADCIRENF
-374 AIACKLISEYKEED
+374 DIARKLISEYNEEE
-388 AARLVEN
+388 AAKLEEN
-395 EDFIDKCESA
+395 EDFIDKCESS

-415 QNNMSRDERLAVS
+415 QNNMSRAERLDVS

-441 DHCENLLGVARNI
+441 DHCENLLVVSKNI
-454 VEQKIS
+454 QEQKIS
-460 FSEQGLH
+460 FSDQGMK
-467 EIETALKATDSIID
+467 EIEMALKATDNIID
-481 MTLTAFKEDNLQTIS
+481 MTLSAFKEDDLQAIS
-496 RIEPLAQTISEIS
+496 RIEPLAQTISEIT

-515 HVIRLQIGE
+515 HVIRLQVGE
-524 CGIPGGFALVDIL
+524 CGISGGFALVDIL

-556 KLRGT
+556 KIRGT

-575 KTSEEYKALYVYYT
+575 KTSEEYKALYVYYS
-589 SMYADPI
+589 SMYEDPI
-596 VEGFDRNIKELS
+596 AEDFDNSLHELREMTTDYEPAVEG
-608 KMSATGKSDNE
+608 
-619 TKTDKK
+619 
-625 DKSAKA
+625 
-631 FAPASSDTNSKA
+631 PA
-643 QAFEGKASVTKPADS
+643 
-658 NAAGV
+658 AA
-663 NADDAKA
+663 
-670 DDVKA
+670 
-675 TEEGIDSD
+675 ISD
-683 SDNNAMSKKEKVI
+683 SDNSSDGPAVTAPAVS
-696 KEYNDRKHNK
+696 
-706 DVKHDKEIKDKDKDK
+706 DKPKQKDKSSSGQD
-721 EKSKSKKGSGKK
+721 GKK
-733 K
+733 KSSAKSKAAEKHEKIKQKIDGKYSGKNSKNSKKK

>member
-1 MDLFDILTLLGGV
+1 MDFFSILTLLGGV
-14 GMFLFGMNLMGAAL
+14 GLFLFGMNLMGASL

-43 TTGKNKF
+43 TTGKNQF
-50 TGYIKGFSLG
+50 TGTIKGFSLG
-60 TGVTAIIQS
+60 TAVTAIIQS

-98 NVGSTA
+98 NIGSTA

-112 DLGDGSII
+112 DLSETSFI
-120 LRLLKPSSFAPIL
+120 LKLLKPSSFAPIL

-138 FILLFTSN
+138 FIILFTSN

-152 ARILVGLGILFLGMN
+152 ASILVGLGILFLGMN

-174 PLKESEA
+174 PLKESES

-190 NPLLGILIGLIL
+190 NPLLGILIGLVL

-255 AKRVSLSYLLFNIV
+255 AKRVSLSYLMFNIF

-280 LQFFIDMPFMD
+280 LQLFIDMPFMA
-291 KIVNRGSIANVH
+291 KVVNRGNIANVH
-303 FLFNFIM
+303 FMFNFITSL
-310 AVILLPFSNQ
+310 ILLPFSNQ
-320 MANLTGKIIK
+320 VAKITGKIIK
-330 DDDDS
+330 DEEES

-348 IETPSIAISQARN
+348 IATPAIAISQARN
-361 VMFSM
+361 VMFAM
-366 ADSIRENF
+366 ADCIGENF
-374 AIACKLISEYKEED
+374 DIARKLISEYNEEE
-388 AARLVEN
+388 AAKLEEN
-395 EDFIDKCESA
+395 EDFIDKCESS

-415 QNNMSRDERLAVS
+415 QNNMSRAERLDVS

-441 DHCENLLGVARNI
+441 DHCENLLVVSRNI
-454 VEQKIS
+454 HEQKIS
-460 FSEQGLH
+460 FSDQGMK
-467 EIETALKATDSIID
+467 EIEMALKATANIID
-481 MTLTAFKEDNLQTIS
+481 MTLSAFKEDDLQAIS
-496 RIEPLAQTISEIS
+496 RIEPLAQTISEIT

-515 HVIRLQIGE
+515 HVIRLQVGE

-556 KLRGT
+556 KIRGT

-575 KTSEEYKALYVYYT
+575 KTSEEYKALYVYYS
-589 SMYADPI
+589 SMYEDPI
-596 VEGFDRNIKELS
+596 AENFDNSLREMTTDYEPAVEE
-608 KMSATGKSDNE
+608 
-619 TKTDKK
+619 
-625 DKSAKA
+625 
-631 FAPASSDTNSKA
+631 PAVA
-643 QAFEGKASVTKPADS
+643 
-658 NAAGV
+658 
-663 NADDAKA
+663 
-670 DDVKA
+670 
-675 TEEGIDSD
+675 ISD
-683 SDNNAMSKKEKVI
+683 SDNLSDGSAVTVPAAS
-696 KEYNDRKHNK
+696 
-706 DVKHDKEIKDKDKDK
+706 DKPKQKDKSSAGQD
-721 EKSKSKKGSGKK
+721 GKK
-733 K
+733 KSSAKSKAAEKHEKIKQKIDGKYSGKNSKNSKKK

>member
-1 MDLFDILTLLGGV
+1 MDFFSILTLLGGV
-14 GMFLFGMNLMGAAL
+14 GLFLFGMNLMGASL

-43 TTGKNKF
+43 TTGKNQF
-50 TGYIKGFSLG
+50 TGTIKGFSLG
-60 TGVTAIIQS
+60 TAVTAIIQS

-98 NVGSTA
+98 NIGSTA

-112 DLGDGSII
+112 DLSETSFI
-120 LRLLKPSSFAPIL
+120 LKLLKPSSFAPIL

-138 FILLFTSN
+138 FIILFTSN

-152 ARILVGLGILFLGMN
+152 ASILVGLGILFLGMN

-174 PLKESEA
+174 PLKESES

-190 NPLLGILIGLIL
+190 NPLLGILIGLVL

-255 AKRVSLSYLLFNIV
+255 AKRVSLSYLMFNIF

-280 LQFFIDMPFMD
+280 LQLFIDMPFMA
-291 KIVNRGSIANVH
+291 KVVNRGNIANVH
-303 FLFNFIM
+303 FMFNFITSL
-310 AVILLPFSNQ
+310 ILLPFSNQ
-320 MANLTGKIIK
+320 VAKITGKIIK
-330 DDDDS
+330 DEEES

-348 IETPSIAISQARN
+348 IATPAIAISQARN
-361 VMFSM
+361 VMFAM
-366 ADSIRENF
+366 ADCIRENF
-374 AIACKLISEYKEED
+374 DIARKLISEYNEEE
-388 AARLVEN
+388 AAKLEEN
-395 EDFIDKCESA
+395 EDFIDKCESS

-415 QNNMSRDERLAVS
+415 QNNMSRAERLDVS

-441 DHCENLLGVARNI
+441 DHCENLLVVSRNI
-454 VEQKIS
+454 HEQKIS
-460 FSEQGLH
+460 FSDQGMK
-467 EIETALKATDSIID
+467 EIEMALKATANIID
-481 MTLTAFKEDNLQTIS
+481 MTLSAFKEDDLQAIS
-496 RIEPLAQTISEIS
+496 RIEPLAQTISEIT

-515 HVIRLQIGE
+515 HVIRLQVGE
-524 CGIPGGFALVDIL
+524 CGIPGGFVLVDIL

-556 KLRGT
+556 KIRGT

-575 KTSEEYKALYVYYT
+575 KTSEEYKALYVYYS
-589 SMYADPI
+589 SMYEDPI
-596 VEGFDRNIKELS
+596 AENFDNSLREMTTDYEPAVEE
-608 KMSATGKSDNE
+608 
-619 TKTDKK
+619 
-625 DKSAKA
+625 
-631 FAPASSDTNSKA
+631 PAVA
-643 QAFEGKASVTKPADS
+643 
-658 NAAGV
+658 
-663 NADDAKA
+663 
-670 DDVKA
+670 
-675 TEEGIDSD
+675 ISD
-683 SDNNAMSKKEKVI
+683 SDNLSDGSAVTVPAAS
-696 KEYNDRKHNK
+696 
-706 DVKHDKEIKDKDKDK
+706 DKPKQKDKSSAGQD
-721 EKSKSKKGSGKK
+721 GKK
-733 K
+733 KSSAKSKAAEKHEKIKQKIDGKYSGKNSKNSKKK

>member
-1 MDLFDILTLLGGV
+1 MGFCIFITLILPGLYTGNIFLLRRAIILDLFSILTLLGGV
-14 GMFLFGMNLMGAAL
+14 GLFLFGMNLMGASL

-43 TTGKNKF
+43 TTGKNQVV
-50 TGYIKGFSLG
+50 GNIKGFTLG
-60 TGVTAIIQS
+60 TAVTAIIQS

-98 NVGSTA
+98 NIGSTA

-112 DLGDGSII
+112 DLGESNIF

-138 FILLFTSN
+138 FIILFTKN

-152 ARILVGLGILFLGMN
+152 ASILVGLGVLFLGMN

-174 PLKESEA
+174 PLKESES

-190 NPLLGILIGLIL
+190 NPFLGILIGLVL

-255 AKRVSLSYLLFNIV
+255 AKRVSLSYLLFNIF

-280 LQFFIDMPFMD
+280 LQLFIDMPFME
-291 KIVNRGSIANVH
+291 KVVNRGDIANVH
-303 FLFNFIM
+303 FLFNFIISIM
-310 AVILLPFSNQ
+310 LLPFTNQ
-320 MANLTGKIIK
+320 VAKLTGKIIK
-330 DDDDS
+330 DDEES
-335 KIDKELATLDPRL
+335 KIDKELASLDPRL
-348 IETPSIAISQARN
+348 IATPAIAISQARN
-361 VMFSM
+361 VMFAM
-366 ADSIRENF
+366 ADCIRENF
-374 AIACKLISEYKEED
+374 SIACGLISEYNEED
-388 AARLVEN
+388 AAKLEEN
-395 EDFIDKCESA
+395 EDFIDRCESS

-415 QNNMSRDERLAVS
+415 QNNMSRSERLDVS

-441 DHCENLLGVARNI
+441 DHCENLLVVSRNI
-454 VEQKIS
+454 IDQKIN
-460 FSEQGLH
+460 FSDQGMK
-467 EIETALKATDSIID
+467 EIQTALKATGNIID
-481 MTLTAFKEDNLQTIS
+481 MTLSAFKEDDLQAIS
-496 RIEPLAQTISEIS
+496 RIEPLAQTISEIT

-515 HVIRLQIGE
+515 HVVRLQVGE

-556 KLRGT
+556 KIRGI

-575 KTSEEYKALYVYYT
+575 KTSEEYKALYAYYS

-596 VEGFDRNIKELS
+596 TDGFNSSLKELRQITT
-608 KMSATGKSDNE
+608 ADEE
-619 TKTDKK
+619 TDT
-625 DKSAKA
+625 
-631 FAPASSDTNSKA
+631 SDTEKSENA
-643 QAFEGKASVTKPADS
+643 PDTDAMASEKP
-658 NAAGV
+658 V
-663 NADDAKA
+663 
-670 DDVKA
+670 
-675 TEEGIDSD
+675 
-683 SDNNAMSKKEKVI
+683 
-696 KEYNDRKHNK
+696 
-706 DVKHDKEIKDKDKDK
+706 KDK
-721 EKSKSKKGSGKK
+721 ESDRQKENQKKSNDGQSGKK
-733 K
+733 KSTKNKVSEKHDKIKERINDKYSEKNKKSQKKK

>member
-1 MDLFDILTLLGGV
+1 MDFFSILTLLGGV
-14 GMFLFGMNLMGAAL
+14 GLFLFGMNLMGASL

-43 TTGKNKF
+43 TTGKNQF
-50 TGYIKGFSLG
+50 TGTIKGFSLG
-60 TGVTAIIQS
+60 TAVTAIIQS

-98 NVGSTA
+98 NIGSTA

-112 DLGDGSII
+112 DLSETSFI
-120 LRLLKPSSFAPIL
+120 LKLLKPSSFAPIL

-138 FILLFTSN
+138 FIILFTSN

-152 ARILVGLGILFLGMN
+152 ASILVGLGILFLGMN

-174 PLKESEA
+174 PLKESES

-190 NPLLGILIGLIL
+190 NPLLGILIGLVL

-255 AKRVSLSYLLFNIV
+255 AKRVSLSYLMFNIF
-269 GAVFFVVVIYG
+269 GAVFFVVVIYS
-280 LQFFIDMPFMD
+280 LQLFIDMPFMA
-291 KIVNRGSIANVH
+291 KVVNRGNIANVH
-303 FLFNFIM
+303 FMFNFITSL
-310 AVILLPFSNQ
+310 ILLPFSNQ
-320 MANLTGKIIK
+320 VAKITGKIIK
-330 DDDDS
+330 DEEES

-348 IETPSIAISQARN
+348 IATPAIAISQARN
-361 VMFSM
+361 VMFAM
-366 ADSIRENF
+366 ADCIRENF
-374 AIACKLISEYKEED
+374 DIARKLISEYNEEE
-388 AARLVEN
+388 AAKLEEN
-395 EDFIDKCESA
+395 EDFIDKCESS

-415 QNNMSRDERLAVS
+415 QNNMSRAERLDVS

-441 DHCENLLGVARNI
+441 DHCENLLVVSRNI
-454 VEQKIS
+454 HEQKIS
-460 FSEQGLH
+460 FSDQGMK
-467 EIETALKATDSIID
+467 EIEMALKATANIID
-481 MTLTAFKEDNLQTIS
+481 MTLSAFKEDDLQAIS
-496 RIEPLAQTISEIS
+496 RIEPLAQTISEIT

-515 HVIRLQIGE
+515 HVIRLQVGE

-556 KLRGT
+556 KIRGT

-575 KTSEEYKALYVYYT
+575 KTSEEYKALYVYYS
-589 SMYADPI
+589 SMYEDPI
-596 VEGFDRNIKELS
+596 AENFDNSLREMTTDYEPAVEE
-608 KMSATGKSDNE
+608 
-619 TKTDKK
+619 
-625 DKSAKA
+625 
-631 FAPASSDTNSKA
+631 PAVA
-643 QAFEGKASVTKPADS
+643 
-658 NAAGV
+658 
-663 NADDAKA
+663 
-670 DDVKA
+670 
-675 TEEGIDSD
+675 ISD
-683 SDNNAMSKKEKVI
+683 SDNLSDGSAVTVPAAS
-696 KEYNDRKHNK
+696 
-706 DVKHDKEIKDKDKDK
+706 DKPKQKDKSSAGQD
-721 EKSKSKKGSGKK
+721 GKK
-733 K
+733 KSSAKSKAAEKHEKIKQKIDGKYSGKNSKNSKKK

>member
-1 MDLFDILTLLGGV
+1 MDFFSILTLLGGV
-14 GMFLFGMNLMGAAL
+14 GLFLFGMNLMGASL

-43 TTGKNKF
+43 TTGKNQF
-50 TGYIKGFSLG
+50 TGTIKGFSLG
-60 TGVTAIIQS
+60 TAVTAIIQS

-98 NVGSTA
+98 NIGSTA

-112 DLGDGSII
+112 DLSETSFI
-120 LRLLKPSSFAPIL
+120 LKLLKPSSFAPIL

-138 FILLFTSN
+138 FIILFTSN

-152 ARILVGLGILFLGMN
+152 ASILVGLGILFLGMN

-174 PLKESEA
+174 PLKESES

-190 NPLLGILIGLIL
+190 NPLLGILIGLVL

-255 AKRVSLSYLLFNIV
+255 AKRVSLSYLMFNIF

-280 LQFFIDMPFMD
+280 LQLFIDMPFMA
-291 KIVNRGSIANVH
+291 KVVNRGNIANVH
-303 FLFNFIM
+303 FMFNFITSL
-310 AVILLPFSNQ
+310 ILLPFSNQ
-320 MANLTGKIIK
+320 VAKITGKIIK
-330 DDDDS
+330 DEEES

-348 IETPSIAISQARN
+348 IATPAIAISQARN
-361 VMFSM
+361 VMFAM
-366 ADSIRENF
+366 ADCIRENF
-374 AIACKLISEYKEED
+374 DIARKLISEYNEEE
-388 AARLVEN
+388 AAKLEEN
-395 EDFIDKCESA
+395 ENFIDKCESS

-415 QNNMSRDERLAVS
+415 QNNMSRAERLDVS

-441 DHCENLLGVARNI
+441 DHCENLLVVSRNI
-454 VEQKIS
+454 QEQKIS
-460 FSEQGLH
+460 FSDQGMK
-467 EIETALKATDSIID
+467 EIEMALKATANIID
-481 MTLTAFKEDNLQTIS
+481 MTLSAFKEDDLQAIS
-496 RIEPLAQTISEIS
+496 RIEPLAQTISEIT

-515 HVIRLQIGE
+515 HVIRLQVGE

-556 KLRGT
+556 KIRGT

-575 KTSEEYKALYVYYT
+575 KTSEEYKALYVYYS
-589 SMYADPI
+589 SMYEDPI
-596 VEGFDRNIKELS
+596 AENFDNSLHELREMTTDYEPAVEE
-608 KMSATGKSDNE
+608 
-619 TKTDKK
+619 
-625 DKSAKA
+625 
-631 FAPASSDTNSKA
+631 PAVA
-643 QAFEGKASVTKPADS
+643 
-658 NAAGV
+658 
-663 NADDAKA
+663 
-670 DDVKA
+670 
-675 TEEGIDSD
+675 ISD
-683 SDNNAMSKKEKVI
+683 SDNLSDGSAVTVPAAS
-696 KEYNDRKHNK
+696 
-706 DVKHDKEIKDKDKDK
+706 DKPKQKDKSSAGQD
-721 EKSKSKKGSGKK
+721 GKK
-733 K
+733 KSSAKSKAAEKHEKIKQKIDGKYSGKNSKNSKKK

>member
-1 MDLFDILTLLGGV
+1 MDFFSILTLLGGV
-14 GMFLFGMNLMGAAL
+14 GLFLFGMNLMGASL

-43 TTGKNKF
+43 TTGKNQF
-50 TGYIKGFSLG
+50 TGTIKGFSLG
-60 TGVTAIIQS
+60 TAVTAIIQS

-98 NVGSTA
+98 NIGSTA

-112 DLGDGSII
+112 DLSETSFI
-120 LRLLKPSSFAPIL
+120 LKLLKPSSFAPIL

-138 FILLFTSN
+138 FIILFTSN

-152 ARILVGLGILFLGMN
+152 ASILAGLGILFLGMN

-174 PLKESEA
+174 PLKESES

-190 NPLLGILIGLIL
+190 NPLLGILIGLVL

-255 AKRVSLSYLLFNIV
+255 AKRVSLSYLMFNIF

-280 LQFFIDMPFMD
+280 LQLFIDMPFMA
-291 KIVNRGSIANVH
+291 KVVNRGNIANVH
-303 FLFNFIM
+303 FMFNFITSL
-310 AVILLPFSNQ
+310 ILLPFSNQ
-320 MANLTGKIIK
+320 VAKITGKIIK
-330 DDDDS
+330 DEEES

-348 IETPSIAISQARN
+348 IATPAIAISQARN
-361 VMFSM
+361 VMFAM
-366 ADSIRENF
+366 ADCIRENF
-374 AIACKLISEYKEED
+374 DIARKLISEYNEEE
-388 AARLVEN
+388 AAKLEEN
-395 EDFIDKCESA
+395 EDFIDKCESS

-415 QNNMSRDERLAVS
+415 QNNMSRAERLDVS

-441 DHCENLLGVARNI
+441 DHCENLLVVSRNI
-454 VEQKIS
+454 HEQKIS
-460 FSEQGLH
+460 FSDQGMK
-467 EIETALKATDSIID
+467 EIEMALKATANIID
-481 MTLTAFKEDNLQTIS
+481 MTLSAFKEDDLQAIS
-496 RIEPLAQTISEIS
+496 RIEPLAQTISEIT

-515 HVIRLQIGE
+515 HVIRLQVGE

-556 KLRGT
+556 KIRGT

-575 KTSEEYKALYVYYT
+575 KTSEEYKALYVYYS
-589 SMYADPI
+589 SMYEDPI
-596 VEGFDRNIKELS
+596 AENFDNSLREMTTDYEPAVEE
-608 KMSATGKSDNE
+608 
-619 TKTDKK
+619 
-625 DKSAKA
+625 
-631 FAPASSDTNSKA
+631 PAVA
-643 QAFEGKASVTKPADS
+643 
-658 NAAGV
+658 
-663 NADDAKA
+663 
-670 DDVKA
+670 
-675 TEEGIDSD
+675 ISD
-683 SDNNAMSKKEKVI
+683 SDNLSDGSAVTVPAAS
-696 KEYNDRKHNK
+696 
-706 DVKHDKEIKDKDKDK
+706 DKPKQKDKSSAGQD
-721 EKSKSKKGSGKK
+721 GKK
-733 K
+733 KSSAKSKAAEKHEKIKQKIDGKYSGKNSKNSKKK

>member
-1 MDLFDILTLLGGV
+1 MGFCIFITLILPGLYTGNIFLLRRAIILDLFSILTLLGGV
-14 GMFLFGMNLMGAAL
+14 GLFLFGMNLMGASL

-43 TTGKNKF
+43 TTGKNQVV
-50 TGYIKGFSLG
+50 GNIKGFTLG
-60 TGVTAIIQS
+60 TAVTAIIQS

-98 NVGSTA
+98 NIGSTA

-112 DLGDGSII
+112 DLGESNIF

-138 FILLFTSN
+138 FIILFTKN

-152 ARILVGLGILFLGMN
+152 ASILVGLGVLFLGMN

-174 PLKESEA
+174 PLKESES

-190 NPLLGILIGLIL
+190 NPFLGILIGLVL

-255 AKRVSLSYLLFNIV
+255 AKRVSLSYLLFNIF

-280 LQFFIDMPFMD
+280 LQLFIDMPFME
-291 KIVNRGSIANVH
+291 KVVNRGDIANVH
-303 FLFNFIM
+303 FLFNFIISI
-310 AVILLPFSNQ
+310 ILLPFTNQ
-320 MANLTGKIIK
+320 VAKLTGKIIK
-330 DDDDS
+330 DDEES
-335 KIDKELATLDPRL
+335 KIDKELASLDPRL
-348 IETPSIAISQARN
+348 ISTPAIAISQARN
-361 VMFSM
+361 VMFAM
-366 ADSIRENF
+366 ADCIRENF
-374 AIACKLISEYKEED
+374 SIACGLISEYNEED
-388 AARLVEN
+388 AAKLEEN
-395 EDFIDKCESA
+395 EDFIDKCESS

-415 QNNMSRDERLAVS
+415 QNNMSRSERLDVS

-441 DHCENLLGVARNI
+441 DHCENLLVVSRNI
-454 VEQKIS
+454 IDQKIN
-460 FSEQGLH
+460 FSDQGMN
-467 EIETALKATDSIID
+467 EIQTALKATDNIID
-481 MTLTAFKEDNLQTIS
+481 MTLSAFKEDDLQAIS
-496 RIEPLAQTISEIS
+496 RIEPLAQTISEIT

-515 HVIRLQIGE
+515 HVVRLQVGE

-556 KLRGT
+556 KIRGI

-575 KTSEEYKALYVYYT
+575 KTSEEYKALYAYYS

-596 VEGFDRNIKELS
+596 TEGFDNSLKELRQI
-608 KMSATGKSDNE
+608 TTDDEE
-619 TKTDKK
+619 TDT
-625 DKSAKA
+625 
-631 FAPASSDTNSKA
+631 SDTEKSENA
-643 QAFEGKASVTKPADS
+643 PDTDAMASEKP
-658 NAAGV
+658 V
-663 NADDAKA
+663 
-670 DDVKA
+670 
-675 TEEGIDSD
+675 
-683 SDNNAMSKKEKVI
+683 
-696 KEYNDRKHNK
+696 
-706 DVKHDKEIKDKDKDK
+706 KDK
-721 EKSKSKKGSGKK
+721 ESGRQKENQKKSNDGQSGKK
-733 K
+733 KSAKNKMSEKHDKIKERINDKYSEKSKKSQKKK

>member
-1 MDLFDILTLLGGV
+1 MDLFSILTLLGGV
-14 GMFLFGMNLMGAAL
+14 GLFLFGMNLMGASL

-43 TTGKNKF
+43 TTGKNQF
-50 TGYIKGFSLG
+50 TGTIKGFSLG
-60 TGVTAIIQS
+60 TAVTAIIQS

-98 NVGSTA
+98 NIGSTA

-112 DLGDGSII
+112 DLAETSIF
-120 LRLLKPSSFAPIL
+120 LKLLKPSSFAPIL

-138 FILLFTSN
+138 FIILFTSN
-146 NKKRDV
+146 NKKRDI
-152 ARILVGLGILFLGMN
+152 ASILVGLGILFLGMN

-174 PLKESEA
+174 PLKESES

-190 NPLLGILIGLIL
+190 NPLLGILIGLVL

-255 AKRVSLSYLLFNIV
+255 AKRVSLSYLFFNIF
-269 GAVFFVVVIYG
+269 GAVFFVVIIYG
-280 LQFFIDMPFMD
+280 LQLFIDMPFME
-291 KIVNRGSIANVH
+291 KVVNRGNIANVH
-303 FLFNFIM
+303 FMFNFITSL
-310 AVILLPFSNQ
+310 ILLPFSNQ
-320 MANLTGKIIK
+320 VANITGKIIR
-330 DDDDS
+330 DDEES

-348 IETPSIAISQARN
+348 IATPAIAISQARN

-366 ADSIRENF
+366 ADCIRENF
-374 AIACKLISEYKEED
+374 ATACRLISNYNEED
-388 AARLVEN
+388 AAKLEEN
-395 EDFIDKCESA
+395 EDFIDKCESS

-415 QNNMSRDERLAVS
+415 QNNMSRAERLDVS

-441 DHCENLLGVARNI
+441 DHCENLLIVSKNI
-454 VEQKIS
+454 SEQKIS
-460 FSEQGLH
+460 FSDQGMK
-467 EIETALKATDSIID
+467 EIQTALKATDNIID
-481 MTLTAFKEDNLQTIS
+481 MTLSAFKEDDLQAIS
-496 RIEPLAQTISEIS
+496 RIEPLAQTISEIT

-515 HVIRLQIGE
+515 HVVRLQVGE

-556 KLRGT
+556 KIRGT

-575 KTSEEYKALYVYYT
+575 KTSEEYKALYVYY
-589 SMYADPI
+589 SSIYEDPI
-596 VEGFDRNIKELS
+596 AEDFDNSLRELRAIT
-608 KMSATGKSDNE
+608 SADDQTSE
-619 TKTDKK
+619 
-625 DKSAKA
+625 S
-631 FAPASSDTNSKA
+631 PASPVTAPNNVADTD
-643 QAFEGKASVTKPADS
+643 KPADQPGNNVS
-658 NAAGV
+658 SKQKEKKV
-663 NADDAKA
+663 
-670 DDVKA
+670 
-675 TEEGIDSD
+675 SD
-683 SDNNAMSKKEKVI
+683 SD
-696 KEYNDRKHNK
+696 
-706 DVKHDKEIKDKDKDK
+706 
-721 EKSKSKKGSGKK
+721 GKK
-733 K
+733 KASAKGKAAEKHEKIKQKIDEKYSGKNGKSQKKK

>member
-1 MDLFDILTLLGGV
+1 MKLLRRTIILDLFSILTLLGGV
-14 GMFLFGMNLMGAAL
+14 GLFLFGMNLMGASL

-43 TTGKNKF
+43 TTGKNQF
-50 TGYIKGFSLG
+50 TGTIKGFTLG
-60 TGVTAIIQS
+60 TAVTAIIQS

-98 NVGSTA
+98 NIGSTA

-112 DLGDGSII
+112 DLAETSVF
-120 LRLLKPSSFAPIL
+120 LKLLKPSSFAPIL

-138 FILLFTSN
+138 FIILFTNN

-152 ARILVGLGILFLGMN
+152 ASILVGLGILFLGMN

-174 PLKESEA
+174 PLKESES

-190 NPLLGILIGLIL
+190 NPLLGILIGLVL

-224 VTYGTAIPIII
+224 ITYGTAIPIII

-255 AKRVSLSYLLFNIV
+255 AKRVSLSYLLFNIF
-269 GAVFFVVVIYG
+269 GAIFFVIVIYG
-280 LQFFIDMPFMD
+280 LQLFIDMPFMD
-291 KIVNRGSIANVH
+291 KVVNRGNIANVH
-303 FLFNFIM
+303 FLFNFIISI
-310 AVILLPFSNQ
+310 ILLPFSNQ
-320 MANLTGKIIK
+320 VAKLTGKIIK
-330 DDDDS
+330 DDEES
-335 KIDKELATLDPRL
+335 KIDKELASLDPRL
-348 IETPSIAISQARN
+348 ISTPAIAISQARN
-361 VMFSM
+361 VMFAM

-374 AIACKLISEYKEED
+374 AIACRLISNYNEED
-388 AARLVEN
+388 AAKLEEN
-395 EDFIDKCESA
+395 EDFIDKCESS

-415 QNNMSRDERLAVS
+415 QNNMSRAERLDVS

-441 DHCENLLGVARNI
+441 DHCENLLVVSRNI
-454 VEQKIS
+454 VEQKIN
-460 FSEQGLH
+460 FSDQGMN
-467 EIETALKATDSIID
+467 EIKTALKATDNIID
-481 MTLTAFKEDNLQTIS
+481 MTLSAFKEDDLQAIS
-496 RIEPLAQTISEIS
+496 RIEPLAQTISEIT

-515 HVIRLQIGE
+515 HVIRLQVGE
-524 CGIPGGFALVDIL
+524 CGIAGGFALVDIL

-556 KLRGT
+556 KIRGT

-596 VEGFDRNIKELS
+596 TEGFDTSLRELRQI
-608 KMSATGKSDNE
+608 T
-619 TKTDKK
+619 T
-625 DKSAKA
+625 
-631 FAPASSDTNSKA
+631 
-643 QAFEGKASVTKPADS
+643 
-658 NAAGV
+658 
-663 NADDAKA
+663 
-670 DDVKA
+670 
-675 TEEGIDSD
+675 DSD
-683 SDNNAMSKKEKVI
+683 SENTTSNESISLSDENKDDNASSTGNNSEGAQTTPDSDKAKHKEPASGSQPKKKSSSAKSKVADRHEKIKEKINEKYPDKGKKNSKK
-696 KEYNDRKHNK
+696 NK
-706 DVKHDKEIKDKDKDK
+706 
-721 EKSKSKKGSGKK
+721 
-733 K
+733 

>member
-1 MDLFDILTLLGGV
+1 MDFFSILTLLGGV
-14 GMFLFGMNLMGAAL
+14 GLFLFGMNLMGASL

-43 TTGKNKF
+43 TTGKNQF
-50 TGYIKGFSLG
+50 TGTIKGFSLG
-60 TGVTAIIQS
+60 TAVTAIIQS

-98 NVGSTA
+98 NIGSTA

-112 DLGDGSII
+112 DLSETSFI
-120 LRLLKPSSFAPIL
+120 LKLLKPSSFAPIL

-138 FILLFTSN
+138 FIILFTSN

-152 ARILVGLGILFLGMN
+152 ASILVGLGILFLGMN

-174 PLKESEA
+174 PLKESES

-190 NPLLGILIGLIL
+190 NPLLGILIGLVL

-255 AKRVSLSYLLFNIV
+255 AKRVSLSYLMFNIF

-280 LQFFIDMPFMD
+280 LQLFIDMPFMA
-291 KIVNRGSIANVH
+291 KVVNRGNIANVH
-303 FLFNFIM
+303 FMFNFITSL
-310 AVILLPFSNQ
+310 ILLPFSNQ
-320 MANLTGKIIK
+320 VAKITGKIIK
-330 DDDDS
+330 DEEES

-348 IETPSIAISQARN
+348 IATPAIAISQARN
-361 VMFSM
+361 VMFAM
-366 ADSIRENF
+366 ADCIRENF
-374 AIACKLISEYKEED
+374 DIARKLISEYNEEE
-388 AARLVEN
+388 AAKLEEN
-395 EDFIDKCESA
+395 EDFIDKCESS

-415 QNNMSRDERLAVS
+415 QNNMSRAERLDVS

-441 DHCENLLGVARNI
+441 DHCENLLVVSRNI
-454 VEQKIS
+454 HEQKIS
-460 FSEQGLH
+460 FSDQGMK
-467 EIETALKATDSIID
+467 EIEMALKATANIID
-481 MTLTAFKEDNLQTIS
+481 MTLSAFKEDDLQAIS
-496 RIEPLAQTISEIS
+496 RIEPLAQTISEIT

-515 HVIRLQIGE
+515 HVIRLQGGE

-556 KLRGT
+556 KIRGT

-575 KTSEEYKALYVYYT
+575 KTSEEYKALYVYYS
-589 SMYADPI
+589 SMYEDPI
-596 VEGFDRNIKELS
+596 AENFDNSLREMTTDYEPAVEE
-608 KMSATGKSDNE
+608 
-619 TKTDKK
+619 
-625 DKSAKA
+625 
-631 FAPASSDTNSKA
+631 PAVA
-643 QAFEGKASVTKPADS
+643 
-658 NAAGV
+658 
-663 NADDAKA
+663 
-670 DDVKA
+670 
-675 TEEGIDSD
+675 ISD
-683 SDNNAMSKKEKVI
+683 SDNLSDGSAVTVPAAS
-696 KEYNDRKHNK
+696 
-706 DVKHDKEIKDKDKDK
+706 DKPKQKDKSSAGQD
-721 EKSKSKKGSGKK
+721 GKK
-733 K
+733 KSSAKSKAAEKHEKIKQKIDGKYSGKNSKNSKKK

>member
-1 MDLFDILTLLGGV
+1 MDLFSILTLLGGV
-14 GMFLFGMNLMGAAL
+14 GLFLFGMNLMGASL

-43 TTGKNKF
+43 TTGKNQF
-50 TGYIKGFSLG
+50 TGTIKGFSLG
-60 TGVTAIIQS
+60 TAVTAIIQS

-98 NVGSTA
+98 NIGSTA

-112 DLGDGSII
+112 DLAETSIF
-120 LRLLKPSSFAPIL
+120 LKLLKPSSFAPIL

-138 FILLFTSN
+138 FIILFTNN
-146 NKKRDV
+146 NKKRDI
-152 ARILVGLGILFLGMN
+152 ASILVGLGILFLGMN

-174 PLKESEA
+174 PLKESES

-190 NPLLGILIGLIL
+190 NPLLGILIGLVL

-255 AKRVSLSYLLFNIV
+255 AKRVSLSYLFFNIF
-269 GAVFFVVVIYG
+269 GAVFFVVIIYG
-280 LQFFIDMPFMD
+280 LQLFIDMPFME
-291 KIVNRGSIANVH
+291 KVVNRGNIANVH
-303 FLFNFIM
+303 FMFNFITSL
-310 AVILLPFSNQ
+310 ILLPFSNQ
-320 MANLTGKIIK
+320 VANITGKIIR
-330 DDDDS
+330 DDEES

-348 IETPSIAISQARN
+348 IATPAIAISQARN

-366 ADSIRENF
+366 ADCIRENF
-374 AIACKLISEYKEED
+374 ATACRLISNYNEED
-388 AARLVEN
+388 AAKLEEN
-395 EDFIDKCESA
+395 EDFIDKCESS

-415 QNNMSRDERLAVS
+415 QNNMSRAERLDVS

-441 DHCENLLGVARNI
+441 DHCENLLIVSKNI
-454 VEQKIS
+454 SEQKIS
-460 FSEQGLH
+460 FSDQGMK
-467 EIETALKATDSIID
+467 EIQTALKATDNIID
-481 MTLTAFKEDNLQTIS
+481 MTLSAFKEDDLQAIS
-496 RIEPLAQTISEIS
+496 RIEPLAQTISEIT

-515 HVIRLQIGE
+515 HVVRLQVGE

-556 KLRGT
+556 KIRGT

-575 KTSEEYKALYVYYT
+575 KTSEEYKALYVYY
-589 SMYADPI
+589 SSIYEDPI
-596 VEGFDRNIKELS
+596 AEDFDNSLRELRAIT
-608 KMSATGKSDNE
+608 SADDQTSE
-619 TKTDKK
+619 
-625 DKSAKA
+625 S
-631 FAPASSDTNSKA
+631 PASPVTAPNNVADTD
-643 QAFEGKASVTKPADS
+643 KPADQPDNNVS
-658 NAAGV
+658 SKQKEKKV
-663 NADDAKA
+663 
-670 DDVKA
+670 
-675 TEEGIDSD
+675 SD
-683 SDNNAMSKKEKVI
+683 SD
-696 KEYNDRKHNK
+696 
-706 DVKHDKEIKDKDKDK
+706 
-721 EKSKSKKGSGKK
+721 GKK
-733 K
+733 KASAKGKAAEKHEKIKQKIDEKYSGKSGKSQKKK

>member
-1 MDLFDILTLLGGV
+1 MDFFSILTLLGGV
-14 GMFLFGMNLMGAAL
+14 GLFLFGMNLMGASL

-43 TTGKNKF
+43 TTGKNQF
-50 TGYIKGFSLG
+50 TGTIKGFSLG
-60 TGVTAIIQS
+60 TAVTAIIQS

-98 NVGSTA
+98 NIGSTA

-112 DLGDGSII
+112 DLSETSFI
-120 LRLLKPSSFAPIL
+120 LKLLKPSSFAPIL

-138 FILLFTSN
+138 FIILFTSN

-152 ARILVGLGILFLGMN
+152 ASILVGLGILFLGMN

-174 PLKESEA
+174 PLKESES

-190 NPLLGILIGLIL
+190 NPLLGILIGLVL

-255 AKRVSLSYLLFNIV
+255 AKRVSLSYLMFNIF

-280 LQFFIDMPFMD
+280 LQLFIDMPFMA
-291 KIVNRGSIANVH
+291 KVVNRGNIANVH
-303 FLFNFIM
+303 FMFNFITSL
-310 AVILLPFSNQ
+310 ILLPFSNQ
-320 MANLTGKIIK
+320 VAKITGKIIK
-330 DDDDS
+330 DEEES

-348 IETPSIAISQARN
+348 IATPAIAISQARN
-361 VMFSM
+361 VMFAM
-366 ADSIRENF
+366 ADCIRENF
-374 AIACKLISEYKEED
+374 DIARKLISEYNEEE
-388 AARLVEN
+388 AAKLEEN
-395 EDFIDKCESA
+395 EDFIDKCESS

-415 QNNMSRDERLAVS
+415 QNNMSRAERLDVS

-441 DHCENLLGVARNI
+441 DHCENLLVVSRNI
-454 VEQKIS
+454 HEQKIS
-460 FSEQGLH
+460 FSDQGMK
-467 EIETALKATDSIID
+467 EIEMALKATANIID
-481 MTLTAFKEDNLQTIS
+481 MTLSAFKEDDLQAIS
-496 RIEPLAQTISEIS
+496 RIEPLAQTISEIT

-515 HVIRLQIGE
+515 HVIRLQVGE

-556 KLRGT
+556 KIRGT

-575 KTSEEYKALYVYYT
+575 KTSEEYKALYVYYY
-589 SMYADPI
+589 SMYEDPI
-596 VEGFDRNIKELS
+596 AENFDNSLREMTTDYEPAVEE
-608 KMSATGKSDNE
+608 
-619 TKTDKK
+619 
-625 DKSAKA
+625 
-631 FAPASSDTNSKA
+631 PAVA
-643 QAFEGKASVTKPADS
+643 
-658 NAAGV
+658 
-663 NADDAKA
+663 
-670 DDVKA
+670 
-675 TEEGIDSD
+675 ISD
-683 SDNNAMSKKEKVI
+683 SDNLSDGSAVTVPAAS
-696 KEYNDRKHNK
+696 
-706 DVKHDKEIKDKDKDK
+706 DKPKQKDKSSAGQD
-721 EKSKSKKGSGKK
+721 GKK
-733 K
+733 KSSAKSKAAEKHEKIKQKIDGKYSGKNSKNSKKK

>member
-1 MDLFDILTLLGGV
+1 MDFFSILTLLGGV
-14 GMFLFGMNLMGAAL
+14 GLFLFGMNLMGASL

-43 TTGKNKF
+43 TTGKNQF
-50 TGYIKGFSLG
+50 TGTIKGFSLG
-60 TGVTAIIQS
+60 TAVTAIIQS

-98 NVGSTA
+98 NIGSTA

-112 DLGDGSII
+112 DLSETSFI
-120 LRLLKPSSFAPIL
+120 LKLLKPSSFAPIL

-138 FILLFTSN
+138 FIILFTSN

-152 ARILVGLGILFLGMN
+152 ASILVGLGILFLGMN

-174 PLKESEA
+174 PLKESES

-190 NPLLGILIGLIL
+190 NPLLGILIGLVL

-255 AKRVSLSYLLFNIV
+255 AKRVSLSYLLFNIF

-280 LQFFIDMPFMD
+280 LQLFIDMPFMA
-291 KIVNRGSIANVH
+291 KVVNRGNIANVH
-303 FLFNFIM
+303 FMFNFITSL
-310 AVILLPFSNQ
+310 ILLPFSNHI
-320 MANLTGKIIK
+320 AKVTGKIIK
-330 DDDDS
+330 DEEES

-348 IETPSIAISQARN
+348 IATPAIAISQARN
-361 VMFSM
+361 VMFAM
-366 ADSIRENF
+366 ADCIRENF
-374 AIACKLISEYKEED
+374 DIARKLISEYNEEE
-388 AARLVEN
+388 AAKLEEN
-395 EDFIDKCESA
+395 EDFIDKCESS

-415 QNNMSRDERLAVS
+415 QNNMSRAERLDVS

-441 DHCENLLGVARNI
+441 DHCENLLVVSRNI
-454 VEQKIS
+454 HEQKIS
-460 FSEQGLH
+460 FSDQGMK
-467 EIETALKATDSIID
+467 EIEMALKATANIID
-481 MTLTAFKEDNLQTIS
+481 MTLSAFKEDDLQAIS
-496 RIEPLAQTISEIS
+496 RIEPLAQTISEIT

-515 HVIRLQIGE
+515 HVIRLQVGE

-556 KLRGT
+556 KIRGT

-575 KTSEEYKALYVYYT
+575 KTSEEYKALYVYYS
-589 SMYADPI
+589 SMYEDPI
-596 VEGFDRNIKELS
+596 AENFDNSLREMTTDYEPAVEE
-608 KMSATGKSDNE
+608 
-619 TKTDKK
+619 
-625 DKSAKA
+625 
-631 FAPASSDTNSKA
+631 PAVA
-643 QAFEGKASVTKPADS
+643 
-658 NAAGV
+658 
-663 NADDAKA
+663 
-670 DDVKA
+670 
-675 TEEGIDSD
+675 ISD
-683 SDNNAMSKKEKVI
+683 SDNLSDGSAVTVPAAS
-696 KEYNDRKHNK
+696 
-706 DVKHDKEIKDKDKDK
+706 DKPKQKDKSSASQD
-721 EKSKSKKGSGKK
+721 GKK
-733 K
+733 KTSAKSKAAEKHEKIKQKIDGKYSGKNSKNSKKK

>member
-1 MDLFDILTLLGGV
+1 MDFFSILTLLGGV
-14 GMFLFGMNLMGAAL
+14 GLFLFGMNLMGASL

-43 TTGKNKF
+43 TTGKNQF
-50 TGYIKGFSLG
+50 TGTIKGFSLG
-60 TGVTAIIQS
+60 TAVTAIIQS

-98 NVGSTA
+98 NIGSTA

-112 DLGDGSII
+112 DLSETSFI
-120 LRLLKPSSFAPIL
+120 LKLLKPSSFAPIL

-138 FILLFTSN
+138 FIILFTSN

-152 ARILVGLGILFLGMN
+152 ASILVGLGILFLGMN

-174 PLKESEA
+174 PLKESES

-190 NPLLGILIGLIL
+190 NPLLGILIGLVL

-255 AKRVSLSYLLFNIV
+255 AKRVSLSYLLFNIF

-280 LQFFIDMPFMD
+280 LQLFIDMPFMA
-291 KIVNRGSIANVH
+291 KVVNRGNIANVH
-303 FLFNFIM
+303 FMFNFITSL
-310 AVILLPFSNQ
+310 ILLPFSNQ
-320 MANLTGKIIK
+320 VAKVTGKIIK
-330 DDDDS
+330 DGEES

-348 IETPSIAISQARN
+348 IATPAIAISQARN
-361 VMFSM
+361 VMFAM
-366 ADSIRENF
+366 ADCIRENF
-374 AIACKLISEYKEED
+374 DIARKLISEYNEEE
-388 AARLVEN
+388 AAKLEEN
-395 EDFIDKCESA
+395 ENFIDKCESS

-415 QNNMSRDERLAVS
+415 QNNMSRAERLDVS

-441 DHCENLLGVARNI
+441 DHCENLLVVSRNI
-454 VEQKIS
+454 QEQKIS
-460 FSEQGLH
+460 FSDQGMK
-467 EIETALKATDSIID
+467 EIEMALKATANIID
-481 MTLTAFKEDNLQTIS
+481 MTLSAFKEDDLQAIS
-496 RIEPLAQTISEIS
+496 RIEPLAQTISEIT

-515 HVIRLQIGE
+515 HVIRLQVGE

-556 KLRGT
+556 KIRGT

-575 KTSEEYKALYVYYT
+575 KTSEEYKALYVYYS
-589 SMYADPI
+589 SMYEDPI
-596 VEGFDRNIKELS
+596 AENFDNSLHELREMTTDYEPAVEE
-608 KMSATGKSDNE
+608 
-619 TKTDKK
+619 
-625 DKSAKA
+625 
-631 FAPASSDTNSKA
+631 PAVA
-643 QAFEGKASVTKPADS
+643 
-658 NAAGV
+658 
-663 NADDAKA
+663 
-670 DDVKA
+670 
-675 TEEGIDSD
+675 ISD
-683 SDNNAMSKKEKVI
+683 SDNLSDGSAVTVPAAS
-696 KEYNDRKHNK
+696 
-706 DVKHDKEIKDKDKDK
+706 DKPKQKDKSSAGQD
-721 EKSKSKKGSGKK
+721 GKK
-733 K
+733 KSSAKSKAAEKHEKIKQKIDGKYSGKNSKNSKKK

>member
-1 MDLFDILTLLGGV
+1 MDFFSILTLLGGV
-14 GMFLFGMNLMGAAL
+14 GLFLFGMNLMGASL

-43 TTGKNKF
+43 TTGKNQF
-50 TGYIKGFSLG
+50 TGTIKGFSLG
-60 TGVTAIIQS
+60 TAVTAIIQS

-98 NVGSTA
+98 NIGSTA

-112 DLGDGSII
+112 DLSETSFI
-120 LRLLKPSSFAPIL
+120 LKLLKPSSFAPIL

-138 FILLFTSN
+138 FIILFTSN

-152 ARILVGLGILFLGMN
+152 ASILVGLGILFLGMN

-174 PLKESEA
+174 PLKESES

-190 NPLLGILIGLIL
+190 NPLLGILIGLVL

-255 AKRVSLSYLLFNIV
+255 AKRVSLSYLMFNIF

-280 LQFFIDMPFMD
+280 LQLFIDMPFMA
-291 KIVNRGSIANVH
+291 KVVNRGNIANVH
-303 FLFNFIM
+303 FMFNFITSL
-310 AVILLPFSNQ
+310 ILLPFSNQ
-320 MANLTGKIIK
+320 VAKITGKIIK
-330 DDDDS
+330 DEEES

-348 IETPSIAISQARN
+348 IATPAIAISQARN
-361 VMFSM
+361 VMFAM
-366 ADSIRENF
+366 ADCIRENF
-374 AIACKLISEYKEED
+374 DIARKLISEYNEEE
-388 AARLVEN
+388 AAKLEEN
-395 EDFIDKCESA
+395 EDFIDKCESS

-415 QNNMSRDERLAVS
+415 QNNMSRAERLDVS

-441 DHCENLLGVARNI
+441 DHCENLLVVSRNI
-454 VEQKIS
+454 HEQKIS
-460 FSEQGLH
+460 FSDQGMK
-467 EIETALKATDSIID
+467 EIEMALKATANIID
-481 MTLTAFKEDNLQTIS
+481 MTLSAFKEDDLQAIS
-496 RIEPLAQTISEIS
+496 RIEPLAQTISEIT

-515 HVIRLQIGE
+515 HVIRLQVGE

-556 KLRGT
+556 KIRGT

-575 KTSEEYKALYVYYT
+575 KTSEEYKALYVYYS
-589 SMYADPI
+589 SMYEDPI
-596 VEGFDRNIKELS
+596 AENFDNSLREMTTDYEPAVEE
-608 KMSATGKSDNE
+608 
-619 TKTDKK
+619 
-625 DKSAKA
+625 
-631 FAPASSDTNSKA
+631 PAVA
-643 QAFEGKASVTKPADS
+643 
-658 NAAGV
+658 
-663 NADDAKA
+663 
-670 DDVKA
+670 
-675 TEEGIDSD
+675 ISD
-683 SDNNAMSKKEKVI
+683 SDNLSDGSAVTVPAAS
-696 KEYNDRKHNK
+696 
-706 DVKHDKEIKDKDKDK
+706 DKPNQKDKSSAGQD
-721 EKSKSKKGSGKK
+721 GKK
-733 K
+733 KSSAKSKAAEKHEKIKQKIDGKYSGKNSKNSKKK